1 MKTTRTKT
9 KTTRRKK
16 SSKDEKPTVEQIVL
30 QNANTPL
37 VMPRH
42 KAVHALPRAAW
53 PTPSPQ
59 ELAAIVG
66 ACGWQERADGPKL
79 AMALVWKSAMEI
91 HETNA
96 SHEAFC
102 DEVNRRQTQRAEG
115 LAELAKH
122 DFAALPDEITHSQLK
137 AYFNTERL
145 QVKGEELRGDA
156 LLDAW
161 IESIG
166 TDPATWHAHRSP
178 TAKVANHSLNGIRW
192 ELLALEV
199 VRFNEWRTATA
210 NANKRHST
218 KNLRQG
224 TANSSEESELE
235 KYQSET
241 YTVKKKSRKN
251 SSENT

>member
-1 MKTTRTKT
+1 MKTTRPKP
-9 KTTRRKK
+9 KTTRKKK
-16 SSKDEKPTVEQIVL
+16 SPKAEKPTVEQIVL

-37 VMPRH
+37 HRPRH
-42 KAVHALPRAAW
+42 GAVACLTLPRESW

-79 AMALVWKSAMEI
+79 AMALVWKSALEI

-122 DFAALPDEITHSQLK
+122 DFAALPDEIEHSELLK
-137 AYFNTERL
+137 RFNCERL
-145 QVKGEELRGDA
+145 KVKGRELRGRA
-156 LLDAW
+156 VLDAW

-178 TAKVANHSLNGIRW
+178 IVKVADHSPKGIRW
-192 ELLALEV
+192 ELLAIQV
-199 VRFNEWRTATA
+199 ARFNEWRTATA

-218 KNLRQG
+218 KNLLKG
-224 TANSSEESELE
+224 TE
-235 KYQSET
+235 KRL
-241 YTVKKKSRKN
+241 KKNTSKTPRK
-251 SSENT
+251 